1 MYLWKGMNQ
10 MIKKQQEFVMS
21 KFQELY
27 EIIIPKD
34 NFLRQ
39 LNDLVDFSFIFDEL
53 LNNYSVDMGRGAKD
67 PIMLFKYLLLK
78 TIYELSDED
87 VVARTLYDMSFKY
100 FLNLAPEEINLIHPS
115 TLTKF
120 RKLRLKDM
128 NLLDLLI
135 KKTVEIAI
143 AKGILMSKT
152 VIVDA
157 THTKARFNQKSAQE
171 VLLGRAKS
179 LRMEIYSVDSELKE
193 RLPQKV
199 TTDKL
204 EDIIG
209 YCQDLVNVVESTP
222 KISVYVKVKQ
232 RLNYLNEAIVDDLE
246 QLSISKDED
255 ARVGH
260 KTSDSFF
267 FGYKT
272 HIAMSEERII
282 TGAVVTTGEKT
293 DGKELQGLIE
303 KSQNAGMIVEEII
316 GDTAYSEKGNLDYAK
331 ENKIKLISKLHPM
344 VSNGARKREEEFQFN
359 KDAGLFV
366 CPAGHMAIKKACQG
380 KKQTKRN
387 QYTTYFFD
395 VNKCRCCSLR
405 HGCYKDGSKSKTYS
419 VSMKCDIHKDQMIF
433 QETEYFKEQSRKRY
447 MIEAK
452 NSELK
457 HQHGYDVASSSGLI
471 NMQMQGALTVFTV
484 NMKRIIK
491 LIAK

>member
-1 MYLWKGMNQ
+1 M
-10 MIKKQQEFVMS
+10 
-21 KFQELY
+21 
-27 EIIIPKD
+27 
-34 NFLRQ
+34 
-39 LNDLVDFSFIFDEL
+39 
-53 LNNYSVDMGRGAKD
+53 
-67 PIMLFKYLLLK
+67 
-78 TIYELSDED
+78 
-87 VVARTLYDMSFKY
+87 
-100 FLNLAPEEINLIHPS
+100 
-115 TLTKF
+115 
-120 RKLRLKDM
+120 
-128 NLLDLLI
+128 
-135 KKTVEIAI
+135 
-143 AKGILMSKT
+143 
-152 VIVDA
+152 
-157 THTKARFNQKSAQE
+157 QE

-179 LRMEIYSVDSELKE
+179 LRKEIYSVDSEIKE

-199 TTDKL
+199 STDKL

-222 KISVYVKVKQ
+222 KISVYAKVKQ
-232 RLNYLNEAIVDDLE
+232 RLNYLKEAIGDGLE

-255 ARVGH
+255 SRVGH

-293 DGKELQGLIE
+293 DGKELQG
-303 KSQNAGMIVEEII
+303 
-316 GDTAYSEKGNLDYAK
+316 
-331 ENKIKLISKLHPM
+331 
-344 VSNGARKREEEFQFN
+344 
-359 KDAGLFV
+359 
-366 CPAGHMAIKKACQG
+366 

-405 HGCYKDGSKSKTYS
+405 DGCYKDGSKSKTYS
-419 VSMKCDIHKDQMIF
+419 VSMKCDIHKNQMIF

-457 HQHGYDVASSSGLI
+457 HQHGYDVALSSGLI

-484 NMKRIIK
+484 KMKRIIK